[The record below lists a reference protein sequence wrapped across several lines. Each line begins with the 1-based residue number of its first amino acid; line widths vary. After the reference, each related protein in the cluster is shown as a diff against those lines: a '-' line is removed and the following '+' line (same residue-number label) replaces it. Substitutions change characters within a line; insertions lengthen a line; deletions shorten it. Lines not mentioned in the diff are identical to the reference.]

1 MTDTPFAPLHDSP
14 SAPDLGLSIDSPGFG
29 DLLAALRR
37 VAALPLPVPVER
49 RLSDAEWAEAVV
61 VRGEAP
67 YGRCA
72 YYQAALGAAG
82 CLNLCDMPAG
92 AAREFT
98 NGLLAIIEHHRATTR
113 WVETLG
119 GCICPSPRL
128 TGYQS
133 ARVSHGTACPMFSD
147 TVTI

>member
-1 MTDTPFAPLHDSP
+1 METTDPRADVAHL
-14 SAPDLGLSIDSPGFG
+14 LSE
-29 DLLAALRR
+29 LTRALTKAAAMPRT
-37 VAALPLPVPVER
+37 VPPEY

-72 YYQAALGAAG
+72 WCNAALGAAG

-98 NGLLAIIEHHRATTR
+98 NGLLAVLAARRAKIV
-113 WVETLG
+113 WVEALG
-119 GCICPSPRL
+119 GCTCGPAHLS
-128 TGYQS
+128 GYQIE
-133 ARVSHGTACPMFSD
+133 RDTHDRTCPMNPGEPRP
-147 TVTI
+147 